1 MRRGD
6 AEDVRHLQREERGH
20 DAGDERGIV
29 YDAHA
34 YDFEGKKRCGERR
47 SEERGEHGA
56 HAAERRKAHVLI
68 VKVKSTAY
76 IAAEA
81 AAYLERRALTPGAA
95 AEEVGYG
102 RGNKDC
108 RDEHQRHL
116 IAEMYGIDN
125 SVGVLVLHLRE
136 PVEPRDEKTRDRQEK
151 QQPRVCH
158 ARTRRP
164 TDAEVEGRADKTADD
179 ARHTRDKQPLDEG
192 PYILPGGFGFILNK
206 VHEISVLFLTLTS
219 PKRMVSRSPPRS
231 TMSA

>member
-34 YDFEGKKRCGERR
+34 YDLEGKKRRGERR

-68 VKVKSTAY
+68 VKAESTAY

-81 AAYLERRALTPGAA
+81 AAYLERRALAPGAA

-102 RGNKDC
+102 R
-108 RDEHQRHL
+108 
-116 IAEMYGIDN
+116 
-125 SVGVLVLHLRE
+125 
-136 PVEPRDEKTRDRQEK
+136 
-151 QQPRVCH
+151 
-158 ARTRRP
+158 
-164 TDAEVEGRADKTADD
+164 
-179 ARHTRDKQPLDEG
+179 
-192 PYILPGGFGFILNK
+192 
-206 VHEISVLFLTLTS
+206 
-219 PKRMVSRSPPRS
+219 
-231 TMSA
+231 